1 MQIQGL
7 KKDPSLQARQRLE
20 ILDGDGDSTHRA
32 QKMTDAVDLM
42 IQINNYGKKCFER
55 MSK

>member
-20 ILDGDGDSTHRA
+20 FLDGDGDSTHRA

-42 IQINNYGKKCFER
+42 I
-55 MSK
+55 